1 MSPKGECWK
10 ISAAVNSITGA
21 QPDSAGSGVRGLEPT
36 AGYESGGPVSQASSG
51 VKSVFGSTTDG
62 CAASEAGSIHPSSG
76 DAICP
81 GFRSGAPAGA
91 VSRVLSDSRSKPCS
105 S

>member
-21 QPDSAGSGVRGLEPT
+21 QPDSVGSGARGLEPT
-36 AGYESGGPVSQASSG
+36 AGHKSGGPVTQTSLG
-51 VKSVFGSTTDG
+51 VESVFSSTTDE
-62 CAASEAGSIHPSSG
+62 CAASGAGSIHPSS
-76 DAICP
+76 DNAIYP
-81 GFRSGAPAGA
+81 GFRSRAIAGA
-91 VSRVLSDSRSKPCS
+91 ISRILSDSRSKPCS

>member
-21 QPDSAGSGVRGLEPT
+21 QPGSAGSGARRLEPT
-36 AGYESGGPVSQASSG
+36 TGYESEGPVSQASLG
-51 VKSVFGSTTDG
+51 VKSVFGSTADG
-62 CAASEAGSIHPSSG
+62 CAASVAGSIHPSLG
-76 DAICP
+76 DAVCP
-81 GFRSGAPAGA
+81 RFRSGAPTGA
-91 VSRVLSDSRSKPCS
+91 ISRALSDNRSKPCS